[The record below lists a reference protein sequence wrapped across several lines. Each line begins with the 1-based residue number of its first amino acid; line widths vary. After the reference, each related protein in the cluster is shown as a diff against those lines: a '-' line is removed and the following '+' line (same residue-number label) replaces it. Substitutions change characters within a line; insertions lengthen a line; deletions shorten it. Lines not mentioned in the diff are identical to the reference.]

1 LSSQQQKREPLLY
14 IHQPEF
20 QPPEGKMQESFS
32 AKQAEK
38 RKQQL
43 LKQKKP
49 QNTLADSEEK
59 KPAKTKEV
67 HEESVLEST
76 TNKNKTPLSAEQV
89 QKTIEEYDNTSSN
102 DNQKR
107 QHQGFSFRRVK
118 PFREMDVNE
127 RLDYLA
133 NFPKQLPPVPCLFQ
147 TENKAMRGILM
158 EKSTD
163 QIVLKLFDK
172 TEVAIPVEDIIEVRI
187 IGL

>member
-1 LSSQQQKREPLLY
+1 MSSQQRKREPLLY

-43 LKQKKP
+43 KQKKP
-49 QNTLADSEEK
+49 QNTSADGVEK
-59 KPAKTKEV
+59 KPAKKKEV
-67 HEESVLEST
+67 HEESVLDST
-76 TNKNKTPLSAEQV
+76 TNKNETPLSAEQV
-89 QKTIEEYDNTSSN
+89 QKTIEEYDHTSTN

-107 QHQGFSFRRVK
+107 HQHGFSFRRVK
-118 PFREMDVNE
+118 PFREMDVHE

-147 TENKAMRGILM
+147 TENKAMRGILI
-158 EKSTD
+158 EKGTD
-163 QIVLKLFDK
+163 QVVLKLFDK
-172 TEVAIPVEDIIEVRI
+172 TEVAVPVEEIIEVRI